1 MAVTKI
7 AFACGSRVQIS
18 CGVNGFNFDA
28 GLRNVLPVSAC
39 VHVNRAAETSGNS
52 CKFVNA
58 CKPFVDGI
66 AGEAGERSGSFC
78 TDFPVAEIRDF
89 REKFTELYDDSVE
102 SVVGDKQV
110 RAFAKNE
117 AWERLLFGELNGL
130 FDIVY
135 GFSLDEIFCITAYF
149 KGRVYVHRY
158 IFLNYHAENIYILS
172 AMTEEEL
179 KQFKSALS
187 ITAVANALGVSV
199 VHGRCRC
206 FFPTRHTHGDRTPSV
221 SFSEER
227 GMFRCWVCDDVRGD
241 VISLVQIVKNCSFLE
256 ALNWLK
262 ETYHFLVPG
271 AKSSVQSRDT
281 VTNAAPVNSVS
292 IQNRSM
298 QQNAALVAK
307 AAVREA
313 ALEYSSPEPQKELV
327 SEDERKKIILSF
339 LKMLSPVDKTPA
351 AAYLARRRIFK
362 PIWDKMLLRTIT
374 DYGSLNNKL
383 KEMYDLDVLK
393 YVGLFNEKGNLR
405 YYKHPLFF
413 PYLDEKYRSFYFQ
426 ARAIDSSVEPKELN
440 LRGTVPYPYNVSALD
455 QKPGWVYLCEG
466 VIDTLTFL
474 GQQIML
480 MGKQIAA
487 VGIPGVRSFKM
498 EWLPLFKN
506 KSVVLC
512 LDKDEAGRS
521 GTEYLQSVFTQAGIR
536 TVVLGE
542 GLENLN
548 SSMKEGDDINSWFG
562 GKK

>member
-1 MAVTKI
+1 
-7 AFACGSRVQIS
+7 
-18 CGVNGFNFDA
+18 
-28 GLRNVLPVSAC
+28 
-39 VHVNRAAETSGNS
+39 
-52 CKFVNA
+52 
-58 CKPFVDGI
+58 
-66 AGEAGERSGSFC
+66 
-78 TDFPVAEIRDF
+78 
-89 REKFTELYDDSVE
+89 
-102 SVVGDKQV
+102 
-110 RAFAKNE
+110 
-117 AWERLLFGELNGL
+117 
-130 FDIVY
+130 
-135 GFSLDEIFCITAYF
+135 
-149 KGRVYVHRY
+149 
-158 IFLNYHAENIYILS
+158 
-172 AMTEEEL
+172 MTEEEL

-187 ITAVANALGVSV
+187 ITTVANALGVPV
-199 VHGRCRC
+199 VRGRCRC
-206 FFPTRHTHGDRTPSV
+206 FFPTRHAHGDRTPSV

-241 VISLVQIVKNCSFLE
+241 VISLVQIVKNCTFLE

-271 AKSSVQSRDT
+271 TKFSAQNRAAVSNGSSVNN
-281 VTNAAPVNSVS
+281 VSVQDS
-292 IQNRSM
+292 TLP
-298 QQNAALVAK
+298 NAALVART
-307 AAVREA
+307 AVREA
-313 ALEYSSPEPQKELV
+313 ALEYTSPEPVKELV

-351 AAYLARRRIFK
+351 AAYLARRRIHK

-374 DYGSLNNKL
+374 DYGALNNKL
-383 KEMYDLDVLK
+383 KEMYDLEVLK

-413 PYLDEKYRSFYFQ
+413 PYLDEKKRSFYFQ
-426 ARAIDSSVEPKELN
+426 ARAIDSTVEPKELN
-440 LRGTVPYPYNVSALD
+440 LRGTVPYPYNVSALN

-480 MGKQIAA
+480 MGQQIAA
-487 VGIPGVRSFKM
+487 VGIPGVRSFKT

-521 GTEYLQSVFTQAGIR
+521 GTEYLQSVFAQAGIR

-542 GLENLN
+542 GLESLN
-548 SSMKEGDDINSWFG
+548 FSMKEGDDINSWFG